1 MPTNRSKTKTS
12 AFAPFDVVVVPFPY
26 PDRLSKKR
34 RPAVVISAPEL
45 SQDHGLVWLLMVT
58 SADNPRWDCD
68 IAVSDL
74 KGAGLPA
81 LSLVRAAKI
90 ATANA
95 DLNFRRIG
103 KLSAKDAHAV
113 ATELKAFMAR

>member
-1 MPTNRSKTKTS
+1 VPTNRSKAQTS

-26 PDRLSKKR
+26 TDRLAEKR

-45 SQDHGLVWLLMVT
+45 SKNYGLVWLLMVT

-74 KGAGLPA
+74 KEAGLPA
-81 LSLVRAAKI
+81 ASLVRIAKI
-90 ATANA
+90 ATADA
-95 DLNFRRIG
+95 DRILRRIG

-113 ATELKAFMAR
+113 AAELKALMAR